1 MTDVLLYSVTASFGF
16 SGTFCVP
23 FTSENRQ
30 RGRTL
35 FYVNRERER
44 ERERE
49 RTLAQMKAI
58 SLMTKTLFKKI
69 LIYTSRHI
77 IINTDDKERDR
88 NISSR
93 KGSLG
98 H

>member
-1 MTDVLLYSVTASFGF
+1 
-16 SGTFCVP
+16 
-23 FTSENRQ
+23 
-30 RGRTL
+30 
-35 FYVNRERER
+35 
-44 ERERE
+44 
-49 RTLAQMKAI
+49 MKAI